1 MKRKVRIKSLPKGYH
16 MMPNGTVMKDS
27 AHMAEGGSVNKNLS
41 PIPRGMANLE
51 AEKGEVAMTDLGKTG
66 QMGLYEIGGERHS
79 NGGTPL
85 NLDPG
90 SFIYSD
96 TRKMKIKDP
105 QFLAKYGKSTPTTPA
120 KLVKPFLK
128 MNDFTNTL
136 YDQNADPIQ
145 KRTAQTMIDNY
156 KDKAGEIAFYQEA
169 MKGFPQGI
177 PAVAANYA
185 EGVMGAPMAAYG
197 GYIPKAQAGLNV
209 SSFLP
214 SSYIKNIIDFE
225 GGLSKDPRDN
235 AAKTGKTSDGYHT
248 NRGITYA
255 TYKDLARKV
264 LGINPSEKHFKSL
277 KPEEAVKFVEH
288 YGTSKGLDKLQDP
301 ALASLLHSFN
311 WGSGNAMDKKTER
324 VIEKTLGVDI
334 SFVNGKLTDES
345 VDKLN
350 NAESSLR
357 NQLFDN
363 LIAER
368 KDFYKNLDDYSVY
381 GKGWNRRLD
390 SLKNLKNE
398 GFLNDLET
406 QRLLP
411 EAMQLPPGYVRM
423 PNRSSPTSGD
433 EMINMP
439 YFPLPGFV
447 SGLDNDVMDIY
458 LQIDPTQRAARRDM
472 GQTQFFRP
480 SQSAERFI
488 PQTRLQMPVDVANN
502 PNNIN
507 YAIQSDVDLS
517 MINPYTGGR
526 TEAGRITPTGIENRF
541 ERSLPDYVDSWKK
554 FIPGIANMSNKQA
567 QSAIYDY
574 LVENEPDAVRNMWGT
589 YGLTAKGKQNKS
601 LSSKYDKGTI
611 DPKNLSEEDLKGL
624 KDAYVDGLFGV
635 RQMDPVNYGF
645 LETPVNLPLSEEE
658 ETEISD
664 STQATEATQAT
675 QATEATQAKTVEDRL
690 RPWLQ
695 DVNNL
700 NTARRNML
708 SERRYFP
715 YAPKIPNTLADAVY
729 LDDTRQQQQIA
740 GRSRGVIEALGAFS
754 GPSRQAS
761 MASVIS
767 GQAGDQAANVA
778 ATMGNA
784 NAQIA
789 NQLEQFNSQMQL
801 RGNMLNAEL
810 AKNLFDETTTT
821 LDTYD
826 EKMRRY
832 RSLNTLLE
840 NNLLTNA
847 YRTKA
852 MNKMNPLFQIDPSV
866 GGDFEFMP
874 GVSAAMFDPNNF
886 VGQSQRFD
894 AAYNSAA
901 ERIKTGGYSPQQQT
915 ELLKKLE
922 EKRLDAM
929 FGSSSKNSAPAY
941 DPTGYIYPA
950 GSNMQGAS

>member
-1 MKRKVRIKSLPKGYH
+1 
-16 MMPNGTVMKDS
+16 
-27 AHMAEGGSVNKNLS
+27 
-41 PIPRGMANLE
+41 
-51 AEKGEVAMTDLGKTG
+51 
-66 QMGLYEIGGERHS
+66 
-79 NGGTPL
+79 
-85 NLDPG
+85 
-90 SFIYSD
+90 
-96 TRKMKIKDP
+96 
-105 QFLAKYGKSTPTTPA
+105 
-120 KLVKPFLK
+120 
-128 MNDFTNTL
+128 
-136 YDQNADPIQ
+136 
-145 KRTAQTMIDNY
+145 
-156 KDKAGEIAFYQEA
+156 
-169 MKGFPQGI
+169 
-177 PAVAANYA
+177 
-185 EGVMGAPMAAYG
+185 
-197 GYIPKAQAGLNV
+197 
-209 SSFLP
+209 
-214 SSYIKNIIDFE
+214 
-225 GGLSKDPRDN
+225 
-235 AAKTGKTSDGYHT
+235 
-248 NRGITYA
+248 
-255 TYKDLARKV
+255 
-264 LGINPSEKHFKSL
+264 
-277 KPEEAVKFVEH
+277 
-288 YGTSKGLDKLQDP
+288 
-301 ALASLLHSFN
+301 
-311 WGSGNAMDKKTER
+311 
-324 VIEKTLGVDI
+324 
-334 SFVNGKLTDES
+334 
-345 VDKLN
+345 
-350 NAESSLR
+350 
-357 NQLFDN
+357 
-363 LIAER
+363 
-368 KDFYKNLDDYSVY
+368 
-381 GKGWNRRLD
+381 
-390 SLKNLKNE
+390 
-398 GFLNDLET
+398 
-406 QRLLP
+406 
-411 EAMQLPPGYVRM
+411 
-423 PNRSSPTSGD
+423 
-433 EMINMP
+433 
-439 YFPLPGFV
+439 
-447 SGLDNDVMDIY
+447 
-458 LQIDPTQRAARRDM
+458 
-472 GQTQFFRP
+472 
-480 SQSAERFI
+480 
-488 PQTRLQMPVDVANN
+488 MPVDVVNN

-507 YAIQSDVDLS
+507 YAVQSDVDLS

-541 ERSLPDYVDSWKK
+541 ERSLPDYIDSWKG

-589 YGLTAKGKQNKS
+589 YGLTAKGKQSKS

-645 LETPVNLPLSEEE
+645 SETPVNVPLRDSGRYTPQPGQIQRSSQIPPISEEE

-664 STQATEATQAT
+664 STQAPQ
-675 QATEATQAKTVEDRL
+675 ATQAKTVEDRL

-700 NTARRNML
+700 DTARRNML

-715 YAPKIPNTLADAVY
+715 YAPKIPNALADAVY

-874 GVSAAMFDPNNF
+874 GVSAAMFDANNF
-886 VGQSQRFD
+886 MGQSQRLD

>member
-1 MKRKVRIKSLPKGYH
+1 
-16 MMPNGTVMKDS
+16 
-27 AHMAEGGSVNKNLS
+27 
-41 PIPRGMANLE
+41 
-51 AEKGEVAMTDLGKTG
+51 
-66 QMGLYEIGGERHS
+66 
-79 NGGTPL
+79 
-85 NLDPG
+85 
-90 SFIYSD
+90 
-96 TRKMKIKDP
+96 
-105 QFLAKYGKSTPTTPA
+105 
-120 KLVKPFLK
+120 
-128 MNDFTNTL
+128 
-136 YDQNADPIQ
+136 
-145 KRTAQTMIDNY
+145 
-156 KDKAGEIAFYQEA
+156 
-169 MKGFPQGI
+169 
-177 PAVAANYA
+177 
-185 EGVMGAPMAAYG
+185 
-197 GYIPKAQAGLNV
+197 
-209 SSFLP
+209 
-214 SSYIKNIIDFE
+214 
-225 GGLSKDPRDN
+225 
-235 AAKTGKTSDGYHT
+235 
-248 NRGITYA
+248 
-255 TYKDLARKV
+255 
-264 LGINPSEKHFKSL
+264 
-277 KPEEAVKFVEH
+277 
-288 YGTSKGLDKLQDP
+288 
-301 ALASLLHSFN
+301 
-311 WGSGNAMDKKTER
+311 
-324 VIEKTLGVDI
+324 
-334 SFVNGKLTDES
+334 
-345 VDKLN
+345 
-350 NAESSLR
+350 
-357 NQLFDN
+357 
-363 LIAER
+363 
-368 KDFYKNLDDYSVY
+368 
-381 GKGWNRRLD
+381 
-390 SLKNLKNE
+390 
-398 GFLNDLET
+398 
-406 QRLLP
+406 
-411 EAMQLPPGYVRM
+411 
-423 PNRSSPTSGD
+423 
-433 EMINMP
+433 
-439 YFPLPGFV
+439 
-447 SGLDNDVMDIY
+447 MDIY
-458 LQIDPTQRAARRDM
+458 LQIDPAQRAARRDM

-488 PQTRLQMPVDVANN
+488 PQTGLQMPVDVVNN

-517 MINPYTGGR
+517 IINPYTGGR

-541 ERSLPDYVDSWKK
+541 ERSLPDYIDSWKG

-574 LVENEPDAVRNMWGT
+574 LVENEPDTVRNMWGT

-601 LSSKYDKGTI
+601 LSGKYDKGTI

-645 LETPVNLPLSEEE
+645 SETPVNVPLRDSGRYTPQPGQIQRSSQIPPISEEE

-664 STQATEATQAT
+664 STQAPQAP
-675 QATEATQAKTVEDRL
+675 QATQAKTVEDRL

-700 NTARRNML
+700 DTARRNML

-715 YAPKIPNTLADAVY
+715 YAPKIPNALADAVY

-886 VGQSQRFD
+886 MGQSQRLD

>member
-1 MKRKVRIKSLPKGYH
+1 
-16 MMPNGTVMKDS
+16 
-27 AHMAEGGSVNKNLS
+27 
-41 PIPRGMANLE
+41 
-51 AEKGEVAMTDLGKTG
+51 
-66 QMGLYEIGGERHS
+66 
-79 NGGTPL
+79 
-85 NLDPG
+85 
-90 SFIYSD
+90 
-96 TRKMKIKDP
+96 
-105 QFLAKYGKSTPTTPA
+105 
-120 KLVKPFLK
+120 

-197 GYIPKAQAGLNV
+197 GYIPKAQKGGQSTADKKA
-209 SSFLP
+209 SFVQQYGPIAQKVGAQFGIDP
-214 SSYIKNIIDFE
+214 SII
-225 GGLSKDPRDN
+225 LAQ
-235 AAKTGKTSDGYHT
+235 AAQESGW
-248 NRGITYA
+248 
-255 TYKDLARKV
+255 
-264 LGINPSEKHFKSL
+264 
-277 KPEEAVKFVEH
+277 
-288 YGTSKGLDKLQDP
+288 GTS
-301 ALASLLHSFN
+301 SLFKRSNNLFGVMAFGKPN
-311 WGSGNAMDKKTER
+311 DYWAGSKTEGKAGNFR
-324 VIEKTLGVDI
+324 VYPSAENSMADFARLIRDKYKSAYKVANDPEAYAKAIANSPYI
-334 SFVNGKLTDES
+334 SETNGDNREIYERN
-345 VDKLN
+345 VRN
-350 NAESSLR
+350 NA
-357 NQLFDN
+357 
-363 LIAER
+363 
-368 KDFYKNLDDYSVY
+368 
-381 GKGWNRRLD
+381 
-390 SLKNLKNE
+390 
-398 GFLNDLET
+398 LEI

-411 EAMQLPPGYVRM
+411 EAIQAPAPSQRQA
-423 PNRSSPTSGD
+423 PTETQVPVQS
-433 EMINMP
+433 
-439 YFPLPGFV
+439 PGFV

-458 LQIDPTQRAARRDM
+458 LQIDPAQRAARRDM

-488 PQTRLQMPVDVANN
+488 PQTGLQMPVDVVNN

-541 ERSLPDYVDSWKK
+541 ERSLPDYIDSWKG

-601 LSSKYDKGTI
+601 LSGKYDKGTI

-645 LETPVNLPLSEEE
+645 SETPVNVPLRDSGRYTPQPGQIQRSSQIPPISEEE

-664 STQATEATQAT
+664 STQ
-675 QATEATQAKTVEDRL
+675 ATQAKTVEDRL

-700 NTARRNML
+700 DTARRNML

-715 YAPKIPNTLADAVY
+715 YAPKIPNALADAVY

-901 ERIKTGGYSPQQQT
+901 ERIKTSGHSPEIQT

-922 EKRLDAM
+922 EKRIDAM

-941 DPTGYIYPA
+941 DPTGYYTHLE
-950 GSNMQGAS
+950 GSNMRGIS